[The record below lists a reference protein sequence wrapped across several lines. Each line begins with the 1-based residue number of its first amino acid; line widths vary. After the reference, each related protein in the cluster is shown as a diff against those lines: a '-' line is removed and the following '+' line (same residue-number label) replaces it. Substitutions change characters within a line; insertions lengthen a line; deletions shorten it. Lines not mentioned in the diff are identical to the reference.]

1 MAALE
6 RKLELWENG
15 NMKLLNE
22 GQSIQERLPTGDRPK
37 DIAKI
42 SVKFKELMQKG
53 NVNGALKLLTNEM
66 SNGILTLTE
75 ETLSPLEI
83 KHPDNRDA
91 SADVLL
97 NGPIRDSSHR
107 F

>member
-1 MAALE
+1 
-6 RKLELWENG
+6 
-15 NMKLLNE
+15 
-22 GQSIQERLPTGDRPK
+22 
-37 DIAKI
+37 
-42 SVKFKELMQKG
+42 MQKG

-66 SNGILTLTE
+66 SNGILNLTE
-75 ETLSPLEI
+75 EMLSPLEI